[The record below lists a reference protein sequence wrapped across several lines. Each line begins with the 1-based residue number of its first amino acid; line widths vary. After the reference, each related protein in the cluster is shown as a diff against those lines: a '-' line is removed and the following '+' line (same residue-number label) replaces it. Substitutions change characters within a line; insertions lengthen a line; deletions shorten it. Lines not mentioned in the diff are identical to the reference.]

1 MKKILIIFGTRPEA
15 IKMAPLAKE
24 LLKSFNVG
32 ICVSGQHR
40 EMLDQVL
47 DVFNI
52 TPDYDLDVM
61 HSKNDL
67 ADINSLILIG
77 VRDVLQNF
85 KPNMVLVHGD
95 TTTALSAAT
104 AAFYLKI
111 PVAHIEAGLRTYNL
125 ESPFPE
131 EFNRRVIGLI
141 SRYHFAPTTL
151 AKKNLL
157 KELKLENDIFVTGNT
172 VIDSLLT
179 IVNEYKNLDFE
190 SEIIEQLD
198 FLSGKNNTLPK
209 IVLVT
214 GHRRENFGQGFENI
228 CYALKEIALMFP
240 EVQIVYPVHLNP
252 NISKPINSILS
263 DISNIH
269 LIAPLSYISFVKLM
283 EVSYLILTDS
293 GGIQEEAPS
302 LGKPVLVMRDTTER
316 PEAVEAG
323 TVKLVGTDKNRI
335 INEVTALLQNSEKYL
350 SMAKIDN
357 PYGDGHAST
366 KIRKI
371 LEKVVL

>member
-240 EVQIVYPVHLNP
+240 EVQIVYPVHL
-252 NISKPINSILS
+252 
-263 DISNIH
+263 
-269 LIAPLSYISFVKLM
+269 
-283 EVSYLILTDS
+283 
-293 GGIQEEAPS
+293 IQ
-302 LGKPVLVMRDTTER
+302 
-316 PEAVEAG
+316 
-323 TVKLVGTDKNRI
+323 I
-335 INEVTALLQNSEKYL
+335 
-350 SMAKIDN
+350 
-357 PYGDGHAST
+357 
-366 KIRKI
+366 
-371 LEKVVL
+371 